1 MKKIILVIALFV
13 ALGLS
18 ANAQSDGFFSTG
30 SNYKEYREDVWAQNM
45 PVLPG
50 QHGSNYD
57 FAAEPAPVGS
67 GLLLLAGMGL
77 LYASNKRK

>member
-1 MKKIILVIALFV
+1 MKKIILVIAMFA
-13 ALGLS
+13 ALGMS
-18 ANAQSDGFFSTG
+18 AKAQSDGFFSG
-30 SNYKEYREDVWAQNM
+30 SGYTEYREDIWAENM